1 MKASN
6 EELREEIHQMKRRIT
21 ALERAFDSVLTK
33 DDLLAIDEAH
43 EDLKQGK
50 TVSLA
55 QVKENS

>member
-6 EELREEIHQMKRRIT
+6 EELREEKHQMKRRIT